1 MVRALKAERPVPGNS
16 LQITGG
22 EPTLRS
28 DLVDIV
34 RIIKEE
40 GVDHIQLNTNGINL
54 ALEPELAQK
63 LRQAGLSNLYMSFDG
78 VSPKTNPKNH
88 WEAPYALESCRKAD
102 LGAVLVPTVIKS
114 VNDHELGG
122 ILRFAQRNMDIV
134 RAISYQP
141 VSLTGRMKKQER
153 EKYRI
158 TIPDCIERLEEQT
171 DGFTKRPQYELSIHF
186 ACGAGTYVF
195 EDKDTRKLVPITS
208 FVDLKGLFEYL
219 DEKTDEL
226 NSGTNRYLVAAK
238 FMTKLNSFIDKKKQ
252 PTGLNLSK
260 LLVGALLKH
269 DYSSV
274 GQFHVRSMF
283 LGMMHFQDK
292 YNQDEERLQRCD
304 IHYLTPD
311 LRIIP
316 FCSFNVIPE
325 WYRDRIQ
332 KKYGISVEEWE
343 KKNGEKLEA
352 KLYRGALRRGKH
364 ADGCGC
370 SAAHIE
376 PITGT

>member
-1 MVRALKAERPVPGNS
+1 
-16 LQITGG
+16 
-22 EPTLRS
+22 
-28 DLVDIV
+28 
-34 RIIKEE
+34 
-40 GVDHIQLNTNGINL
+40 
-54 ALEPELAQK
+54 
-63 LRQAGLSNLYMSFDG
+63 MSFDG

-88 WEAPYALESCRKAD
+88 WEAPYTIESCRKAN
-102 LGAVLVPTVIKS
+102 LGVVLVPTVIKS
-114 VNDHELGG
+114 INDHELGG
-122 ILRFAQRNMDIV
+122 ILRFAQRNIDIV

-158 TIPDCIERLEEQT
+158 TIPDCIER
-171 DGFTKRPQYELSIHF
+171 D
-186 ACGAGTYVF
+186 
-195 EDKDTRKLVPITS
+195 
-208 FVDLKGLFEYL
+208 
-219 DEKTDEL
+219 
-226 NSGTNRYLVAAK
+226 
-238 FMTKLNSFIDKKKQ
+238 KQ
-252 PTGLNLSK
+252 PAGLNLSK

-311 LRIIP
+311 MRIIP

-332 KKYGISVEEWE
+332 KKYGVSVEEWE
-343 KKNGEKLEA
+343 KKSGEKLESR
-352 KLYRGALRRGKH
+352 L
-364 ADGCGC
+364 
-370 SAAHIE
+370 
-376 PITGT
+376 